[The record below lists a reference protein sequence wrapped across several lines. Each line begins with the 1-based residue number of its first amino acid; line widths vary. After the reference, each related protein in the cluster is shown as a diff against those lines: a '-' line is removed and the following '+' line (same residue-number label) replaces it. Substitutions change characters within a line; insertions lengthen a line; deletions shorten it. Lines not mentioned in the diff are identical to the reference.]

1 MDEKTL
7 ITLDFPKILKKLA
20 GYAAFSASEE
30 LALGL
35 TPSVDLDEVHRRLSG
50 TSEARYLL
58 SLIPAFS
65 VGGVHDIRPM
75 AEKASRSGVLEPSE
89 LLDIKS
95 TLVSSRDIARIF
107 TQHAEEFPL
116 LAEVT
121 EILVPPP
128 GIVDAITKIV
138 SDQGEILDNASQ
150 RLSAIRS
157 EIKVAHERLLSRL
170 ERYISDPKTAPLL
183 QEPIFT
189 QRNNRYVIPL
199 RADFKGRIPAVVHD
213 QSSSGA
219 TLFIEPLAVVEL
231 NNRWQELQ
239 LEERDE
245 IRRILAQLSLQ
256 IGVHAEHITQM
267 VRALAELDLSLM
279 QAKYADDIDANEP
292 ILVPVKEDL
301 PDHPGCTIRLYQA
314 RHPLLPAQ
322 SVVPIDVVLDEQ
334 TFSMVIT
341 GPNTGGKTVTLK
353 TVGLLILMAQTG
365 LHIPVLSGSI
375 LSIFK
380 NVFADIG
387 DEQSIEQSLST
398 FSGHITNIIR
408 ILPQSNEHT
417 LLLLDELGAGTDPQ
431 DGAAIAQGILTYL
444 IQRRIPN
451 LIATHYP
458 ELKSFAHLTPG
469 TTNASVDFDL
479 KTLRPTYHLTIGL
492 PGKSN
497 ALLIAERLGLPGEIL
512 ESARAQRNPLD
523 LRSEDLLEEILR
535 QRENARQERI
545 EAEKMRK
552 DAQELRRALEKRLDN
567 IEEER
572 LAVLNEAR
580 QEISQE
586 IAEVEEEL
594 ESLRRLIKKRREA
607 SEEVKELQTQLE
619 DVKAE
624 LSHQAKRT
632 TTRQKRPKR
641 KYKVGDRVRLR
652 SLGMNGVITSIDDDE
667 EVEVQ
672 AGALRV
678 RAQTADL
685 QIVSEGGKNETTGE
699 TEPASLSYDGRV
711 SVIHPSPGL
720 ELDLR
725 GSKSDEARDRL
736 QAYLEDAY
744 LAGLPMV
751 RIIHGK
757 GTGKLRETVREVLQR
772 SKRVK
777 SWEAG
782 LENEGGEG
790 VTVARMRT
798 DE

>member
-1 MDEKTL
+1 
-7 ITLDFPKILKKLA
+7 
-20 GYAAFSASEE
+20 
-30 LALGL
+30 
-35 TPSVDLDEVHRRLSG
+35 
-50 TSEARYLL
+50 
-58 SLIPAFS
+58 
-65 VGGVHDIRPM
+65 VHDVRPM
-75 AEKASRSGVLEPSE
+75 VEKASRSGVLEPSE
-89 LLDIKS
+89 LLAIKS
-95 TLVSSRDIARIF
+95 TLVSSRDIARVF
-107 TQHAEEFPL
+107 TQHAEQIPL
-116 LAEVT
+116 LAEITQV
-121 EILVPPP
+121 LVPPP
-128 GIVDAITKIV
+128 GVVDAISKV
-138 SDQGEILDNASQ
+138 LSDQGEILDNASQ
-150 RLSAIRS
+150 RLGAIRS
-157 EIKVAHERLLSRL
+157 EIKIAHDRLLSRL

-245 IRRILAQLSLQ
+245 IRRILTQLSLQ
-256 IGVHAEHITQM
+256 VGVHAEHITQM
-267 VRALAELDLSLM
+267 VEALAILDLSLM
-279 QAKYADDIDANEP
+279 QAKFADDMDANEP
-292 ILVPVKEDL
+292 ILVPVKQGL
-301 PDHPGCTIRLYQA
+301 PNHPGCTIRLYQA
-314 RHPLLPAQ
+314 RHPLLPHQ
-322 SVVPIDVVLDEQ
+322 SVVPIDFVLDDQ
-334 TFSMVIT
+334 TFSLVIT

-353 TVGLLILMAQTG
+353 TIGLLILMAQTG
-365 LHIPVLSGSI
+365 LHIPVLSGSTI
-375 LSIFK
+375 SIFED
-380 NVFADIG
+380 VFADIG

-408 ILPQSNEHT
+408 ILPQANERT

-444 IQRRIPN
+444 LQRCIPN

-458 ELKSFAHLTPG
+458 ELKAFAHLTPG

-497 ALLIAERLGLPGEIL
+497 ALLIAERLGLPEEIL
-512 ESARAQRNPLD
+512 ETARTQRNPTD

-545 EAEKMRK
+545 EAEKIRK
-552 DAQELRRALEKRLDN
+552 DAQELRKALEKRLDN

-572 LAVLNEAR
+572 IATLNEAR
-580 QEISQE
+580 EEAGHE
-586 IAEVEEEL
+586 IADVEEEL
-594 ESLRRLIKKRREA
+594 ESLRRSIKKRREA
-607 SEEVKELQTQLE
+607 TEEIQQLQTQLE
-619 DVKAE
+619 EVKAE
-624 LSHQAKRT
+624 LSHSVRRT
-632 TTRQKRPKR
+632 STREKQPKR
-641 KYKVGDRVRLR
+641 NYKVGDQVRLR
-652 SLGMNGVITSIDDDE
+652 SLGMNGVITSVDDD

-678 RAQTADL
+678 RAQGADL
-685 QIVSEGGKNETTGE
+685 QMVSRGGKSATTGE

-711 SVIHPSPGL
+711 SVIHPSPGM

-725 GSKSDEARDRL
+725 GYKADDARDHVL
-736 QAYLEDAY
+736 AYLEDAY

-757 GTGKLRETVREVLQR
+757 GTGRLRETVREVLQQ

-782 LENEGGEG
+782 LDNEGGEG
-790 VTVARMRT
+790 VTVAHLLI
-798 DE
+798 D